1 MPPKP
6 KPGHAKRRST
16 SPITATYLYDK
27 PEEVPSGGC
36 GLATATAPQTFSFD
50 ASAFATVTGVAP
62 LADSPAA
69 APVARPPP
77 TAAATPPAAAAAAPD
92 RASKLS
98 HLSAE
103 DAAAEKA
110 RLIKEQVYASFIKG
124 GMSHEDAQ
132 HFVDTMPQCL
142 IDDAEELDSGDEE
155 GEGDSEGD
163 SEGGEEDSE
172 GEEGSEGSE
181 GSEAAEDDS
190 ERERG
195 GGTGGKA
202 VTLWKCVLEDDEGG
216 KYKICDSASD
226 HKVPS
231 CGEYVQRMSA
241 RIGKAEHGGDA
252 ALVVSWDGAVGFRLP
267 LRGKCTGS
275 CLVIDLNGE
284 VPANLNPDPNP
295 GHNPNPNPHPN
306 SNPNPNPNPN
316 QVPQIPSF
324 KEDYGSDLYAACRTA
339 TQLTLE
345 PGGHWTREGASAAW
359 SPLFD

>member
-1 MPPKP
+1 MSPKP

-16 SPITATYLYDK
+16 SPITATYLYNE
-27 PEEVPSGGC
+27 PVAPA
-36 GLATATAPQTFSFD
+36 ATATTPQVSFD
-50 ASAFATVTGVAP
+50 ASVFATVTGAAP

-69 APVARPPP
+69 APVMRPPP
-77 TAAATPPAAAAAAPD
+77 TAAARLPAAAATAPD

-103 DAAAEKA
+103 AAAAEKA

-132 HFVDTMPQCL
+132 HFVDTIPQCL
-142 IDDAEELDSGDEE
+142 IDQAEELDSGEDEGDSSE
-155 GEGDSEGD
+155 DEGDSGEDEGDGDSDSEGDGEGDSEGD
-163 SEGGEEDSE
+163 D
-172 GEEGSEGSE
+172 
-181 GSEAAEDDS
+181 A
-190 ERERG
+190 G
-195 GGTGGKA
+195 GGITGGKS
-202 VTLWKCVLEDDEGG
+202 VTLWKCVLEDGEGG

-241 RIGKAEHGGDA
+241 RIGKDAHGGGK
-252 ALVVSWDGAVGFRLP
+252 ALVVSWDGEVSFRLP

-275 CLVIDLNGE
+275 ALVVDLNGE
-284 VPANLNPDPNP
+284 VP
-295 GHNPNPNPHPN
+295 
-306 SNPNPNPNPN
+306 
-316 QVPQIPSF
+316 QIPSY

-339 TQLTLE
+339 VQLTLE

-359 SPLFD
+359 SPLFDGVGSGASGVQ